1 MEQVSD
7 GLEKAVKSKKEKH
20 KGDKSQVSF
29 MAGQPNHPLALTYP
43 SEIRPYD
50 QSLLTVG
57 WPW

>member
-29 MAGQPNHPLALTYP
+29 MAGQPTTP
-43 SEIRPYD
+43 S
-50 QSLLTVG
+50 L
-57 WPW
+57 